1 MGMMGRMEREKRN
14 RERRKYAREKGLK
27 STEEG
32 GTEWPTATSPAMDG
46 SMVMCAGGREGRN
59 AFLI

>member
-1 MGMMGRMEREKRN
+1 MGMMGRMEREKGN
-14 RERRKYAREKGLK
+14 RKRRKHAREKGLK

-46 SMVMCAGGREGRN
+46 SMVMGVRVEEKEEMH
-59 AFLI
+59 F